1 MPTSPSAQGGLPSI
15 HQDKKGAAQQWNAL
29 DSERRA
35 KAGHHEDDDMGKLT
49 DMKSS
54 KRELTKDRSEGKE

>member
-15 HQDKKGAAQQWNAL
+15 HVDKKGAAQQWNAL
-29 DSERRA
+29 DSDRRG
-35 KAGHHEDDDMGKLT
+35 KGGQED